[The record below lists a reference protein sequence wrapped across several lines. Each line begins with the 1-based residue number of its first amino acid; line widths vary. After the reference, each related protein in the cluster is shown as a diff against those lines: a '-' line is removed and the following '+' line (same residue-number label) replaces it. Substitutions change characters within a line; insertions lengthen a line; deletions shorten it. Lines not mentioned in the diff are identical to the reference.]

1 MTHATQTGVPL
12 LLLIQTALSLKAELG
27 VSAEQIERLSSL
39 FYKVGAGHLL
49 AQQSLANREA
59 DLARTIGSSSVNP
72 SVVQNL
78 VLEVANLREDLETR
92 TSAGLEAL
100 HAALPGEQF
109 VKLLTAVDSGTSQE
123 IETTSIKSAVDQYLA
138 ERIKDK
144 DVVEIELASKIAD
157 RVFGWT
163 KLFGF
168 FVAIPVAVII
178 FGLGAFGITKVADLR
193 NYANQATA
201 TLQKAVD
208 TATRGAK
215 EADEVLA
222 EFKEQTENNLADL
235 KSRSDELQSQV
246 KKLEKCVYGNPVA
259 TGEASKSNL
268 EAKLAEKLAEFEKHM
283 EKVGYRPD
291 GSKVAV
297 EIAGPGDTT
306 GAFSY
311 YDVGKVRIVL
321 SQCAAGEVGMVF
333 REFGHHV
340 LIRGLSFDY
349 LKKHNMVL
357 AAIET
362 GLVSYF
368 ACSYQND
375 PMLGRAQTPSDGQ
388 KDTSSGRAM
397 IDLEN
402 GKSLSSA
409 ASIKESDYRAM
420 GDIGVA
426 WGGVFWDIRKSIG
439 AELADQIIFAA
450 WRSLPPPDKNP
461 SYPTEMERRILSQ
474 VRTKMGEEKER
485 EIRELFVKRGLT
497 A

>member
-1 MTHATQTGVPL
+1 
-12 LLLIQTALSLKAELG
+12 
-27 VSAEQIERLSSL
+27 
-39 FYKVGAGHLL
+39 L

-59 DLARTIGSSSVNP
+59 DLARAIGLRSVNP
-72 SVVQNL
+72 SAVQNI
-78 VLEVANLREDLETR
+78 VLEVTNLRDNLEAR

-100 HAALPGEQF
+100 HAALPGDQF
-109 VKLLTAVDSGTSQE
+109 VKLLTAVDSETSQE

-138 ERIKDK
+138 EKIKDK

-157 RVFGWT
+157 RLYGWT

-168 FVAIPVAVII
+168 FVAIPVAAII

-193 NYANQATA
+193 DYANQATA
-201 TLQKAVD
+201 KLQKAVD
-208 TATRGAK
+208 TATLGAK
-215 EADEVLA
+215 EADKVLA
-222 EFKEQTENNLADL
+222 EFKNQTELKLAEL
-235 KSRSDELQSQV
+235 KSQSDALQSQV
-246 KKLEKCVYGNPVA
+246 KNLEKCVYGNPV
-259 TGEASKSNL
+259 TMGEASKSNL
-268 EAKLAEKLAEFEKHM
+268 EAKLAEFEKHM

-291 GSKVAV
+291 GSKIAV
-297 EIAGPGDTT
+297 EIAGPGDTS
-306 GAFSY
+306 GAFAY
-311 YDVGKVRIVL
+311 YDSEKARIVL
-321 SQCAAGEVGMVF
+321 SQCAAGDVGMVF

-349 LKKHNMVL
+349 LNKHNMVL

-375 PMLGRAQTPSDGQ
+375 PMLARAQTQSDGQ
-388 KDTSSGRAM
+388 KDTSIGRAM

-409 ASIKESDYRAM
+409 PSIKETDYGAM
-420 GDIGVA
+420 YDIGDA

-439 AELADQIIFAA
+439 TELADQIIFAA

-461 SYPTEMERRILSQ
+461 SYATEMERLILSQ
-474 VRTKMGEEKER
+474 VRTKMGEGKER

>member
-1 MTHATQTGVPL
+1 MTHATQIGVPL

-27 VSAEQIERLSSL
+27 LSAEQIERLSSL
-39 FYKVGAGHLL
+39 FYKVGTGHLL

-59 DLARTIGSSSVNP
+59 DLARAIGSSSVNP
-72 SVVQNL
+72 SAVQGL
-78 VLEVANLREDLETR
+78 VLEVTNLRKDLETR

-100 HAALPGEQF
+100 HAALPVEQF
-109 VKLLTAVDSGTSQE
+109 VKLLTAVDSKTSQE
-123 IETTSIKSAVDQYLA
+123 IETTSIKGAVDQYLG

-157 RVFGWT
+157 RLYGWT

-193 NYANQATA
+193 NYANQSMAK
-201 TLQKAVD
+201 LQKALD
-208 TATRGAK
+208 TANLGAK
-215 EADEVLA
+215 EADEKLA
-222 EFKEQTENNLADL
+222 ELKKQTELKLAEL
-235 KSRSDELQSQV
+235 KSQNDALQSKV
-246 KKLEKCVYGNPVA
+246 KNLEKCVYGNPVA
-259 TGEASKSNL
+259 MGEASKSNL
-268 EAKLAEKLAEFEKHM
+268 EAKLTEFEKHM

-291 GSKVAV
+291 GTKVAV
-297 EIAGPGDTT
+297 EIAGPEDMS
-306 GAFSY
+306 GAFAY
-311 YDVGKVRIVL
+311 YDPAKARIVL

-333 REFGHHV
+333 REFGHHI

-349 LKKHNMVL
+349 LNKHNMVL
-357 AAIET
+357 ATIET

-375 PMLGRAQTPSDGQ
+375 PMLARAQTRSDGQ
-388 KDTSSGRAM
+388 KDTSNGRAM

-409 ASIKESDYRAM
+409 ASIKETDYAAM
-420 GDIGVA
+420 YDIGDA
-426 WGGVFWDIRKSIG
+426 WGGMFWDIRKSIG

-450 WRSLPPPDKNP
+450 WRNLPPPDKNP
-461 SYPTEMERRILSQ
+461 SYATEMEKRILSQ
-474 VRTKMGEEKER
+474 VRTRMGEKKER

>member
-1 MTHATQTGVPL
+1 
-12 LLLIQTALSLKAELG
+12 
-27 VSAEQIERLSSL
+27 
-39 FYKVGAGHLL
+39 
-49 AQQSLANREA
+49 
-59 DLARTIGSSSVNP
+59 
-72 SVVQNL
+72 
-78 VLEVANLREDLETR
+78 
-92 TSAGLEAL
+92 
-100 HAALPGEQF
+100 
-109 VKLLTAVDSGTSQE
+109 
-123 IETTSIKSAVDQYLA
+123 
-138 ERIKDK
+138 
-144 DVVEIELASKIAD
+144 
-157 RVFGWT
+157 
-163 KLFGF
+163 
-168 FVAIPVAVII
+168 
-178 FGLGAFGITKVADLR
+178 
-193 NYANQATA
+193 
-201 TLQKAVD
+201 
-208 TATRGAK
+208 
-215 EADEVLA
+215 
-222 EFKEQTENNLADL
+222 
-235 KSRSDELQSQV
+235 
-246 KKLEKCVYGNPVA
+246 
-259 TGEASKSNL
+259 
-268 EAKLAEKLAEFEKHM
+268 M

-311 YDVGKVRIVL
+311 YDPGKVRIVL
-321 SQCAAGEVGMVF
+321 SPCAAGEVGMVF

-340 LIRGLSFDY
+340 LIRALSFDY
-349 LKKHNMVL
+349 PNKYNMVL
-357 AAIET
+357 LTIKT

-397 IDLEN
+397 VDLEN

-409 ASIKESDYRAM
+409 ASMKESDYVAM
-420 GDIGVA
+420 YDIGEA

-461 SYPTEMERRILSQ
+461 SYATEMERRILSQ